1 MRGKLALAAVI
12 ILAAVLGLAITGG
25 GHQAAHR
32 PANPDAG
39 VYVQRSGHRVWMAS

>member
-1 MRGKLALAAVI
+1 MRRKLTLAAAV
-12 ILAAVLGLAITGG
+12 ILAAVTGLGITGA

-32 PANPDAG
+32 PADPDAG